1 MITFNEIV
9 TEVANKEGKTLQ
21 EHVGNVRETMSIIS
35 DMMHED
41 TNVFIVLYK
50 NGERRY
56 MEGLEV
62 GNE

>member
-35 DMMHED
+35 DMMYED